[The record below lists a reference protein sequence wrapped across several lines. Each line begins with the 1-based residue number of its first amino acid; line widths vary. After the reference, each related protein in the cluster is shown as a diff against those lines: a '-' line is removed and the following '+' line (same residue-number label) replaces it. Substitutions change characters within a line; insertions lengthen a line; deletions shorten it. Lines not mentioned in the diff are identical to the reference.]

1 MSSESDL
8 AYLFQYLE
16 EEFRRDSEVSVRQLP
31 FRSKGIQVKTRAREY
46 FFPVEWIEKRQ
57 FEQLRSEVEKVRR
70 GLSML
75 SYSNGG
81 VRDDGSPDPYKDY

>member
-1 MSSESDL
+1 MESDL

-16 EEFRRDSEVSVRQLP
+16 EEFRNDSSVVVRRL
-31 FRSKGIQVKTRAREY
+31 SSRARGVQIKTKSREF
-46 FFPVEWIEKRQ
+46 FFPVEWIAQRDFDLVRAEVDRVRQ
-57 FEQLRSEVEKVRR
+57 NLA
-70 GLSML
+70 ML